1 MSSPVLHDG
10 SAKSVGMDPY
20 RLERVR
26 KLCAGWVAGGDTPS
40 LVVLVARRG
49 TIVLHEA
56 FGIRHH
62 DDSTPTL
69 QRDSIFPV
77 MSIAKPVTAAL
88 VMCLVEDGLIGLNRP
103 FVDYVPEWNVP
114 GVQWLEEASVADLLR
129 HTAGI
134 DDLTLGPWRVERE
147 KQSPDLPGPGA
158 GQHPALNRLIR
169 LGAGA
174 PLVRRPGTAMIY
186 CNTGYLLL
194 SDIVRRVSGRAF
206 WQFAHDRLFEP
217 LGMTDSHFVLPEGLR
232 GRRIY
237 RQPGMPGTTPPPGI
251 PAIDSAELDARDTGY
266 NGLASTARDLAS
278 FLQML
283 VNRGACDGRRILS
296 PASVAAMTRPQLG
309 SGVSRLFPFMNPKTG
324 QRVDIEVPGG
334 DYGYGLF
341 VMGPGDRF
349 SRNGALATLSAVSHV
364 GFAGT
369 MVWADPEREL
379 VGVYLSVS
387 PRLKRDWYVSNSDL
401 FQNAVHAAIVD

>member
-1 MSSPVLHDG
+1 MTGHVLRDG
-10 SAKSVGMDPY
+10 TAEEAGMDP
-20 RLERVR
+20 VR
-26 KLCAGWVAGGDTPS
+26 IRRARDLAASWVARGDTPS

-49 TIVLHEA
+49 RIVLHEA
-56 FGIRHH
+56 FGVRHH
-62 DDSTPTL
+62 EDTTPTL

-77 MSIAKPVTAAL
+77 MSVSKPVTAAL

-103 FVDYVPEWNVP
+103 FVDYVPEWDVP
-114 GVQWLEEASVADLLR
+114 AVQWLEEASVADLLR

-134 DDLTLGPWRVERE
+134 DDLALGAWRVERE

-158 GQHPALNRLIR
+158 GQHPALNRIIR

-174 PLVRRPGTAMIY
+174 PLARRPGTAMIY
-186 CNTGYLLL
+186 SNIGYLLL
-194 SDIVRRVSGRAF
+194 SDIVRRVSGRPF
-206 WQFAHDRLFEP
+206 WQFARDRLFEP

-232 GRRIY
+232 ERRIF
-237 RQPGMPGTTPPPGI
+237 RQPGMPGAISPLGFPG
-251 PAIDSAELDARDTGY
+251 IDSAELDARDTGY

-283 VNRGACDGRRILS
+283 VNRGAYDGRRILS
-296 PASVAAMTRPQLG
+296 PASVVAMTRPQLG
-309 SGVSRLFPFMNPKTG
+309 SGVSRLMPFMNPKTG
-324 QRVDIEVPGG
+324 KREDIEIPGG

-349 SRNGALATLSAVSHV
+349 ARNGALATLSAVSHV
-364 GFAGT
+364 GFVGT
-369 MVWADPEREL
+369 LVWADPEREL

-387 PRLKRDWYVSNSDL
+387 PRLKRDWYVSNGDL
-401 FQNAVHAAIVD
+401 FQNAVHAAIV

>member
-1 MSSPVLHDG
+1 MTDLVLRAG
-10 SAKSVGMDPY
+10 TAEEAGMDPA
-20 RLERVR
+20 RIGGVRDLAARWVER
-26 KLCAGWVAGGDTPS
+26 GDTPS

-49 TIVLHEA
+49 VIVLHEA

-62 DDSTPTL
+62 EDTTPTL

-103 FVDYVPEWNVP
+103 FVDYVPEWDMP
-114 GVQWLEEASVADLLR
+114 GVEWIEEAIVADLLR

-134 DDLTLGPWRVERE
+134 DDLTLGQWRIERE
-147 KQSPDLPGPGA
+147 KQLPDLPGPGA
-158 GQHPALNRLIR
+158 GQHPAVNRLIR
-169 LGAGA
+169 LSAGA
-174 PLVRRPGTAMIY
+174 PLARQPGTAMIY
-186 CNTGYLLL
+186 SNIGYLLL
-194 SDIVRRVSGRAF
+194 SDMVRRVSGRPF
-206 WQFAHDRLFEP
+206 WQFARERLFEP
-217 LGMTDSHFVLPEGLR
+217 LGMSDSHFVLPEELR
-232 GRRIY
+232 ARRIF
-237 RQPGMPGTTPPPGI
+237 RQPGMPGTI
-251 PAIDSAELDARDTGY
+251 NPAGLPTIDSAELDARDTGY

-283 VNRGACDGRRILS
+283 VNRGAYDGRRILS
-296 PASVAAMTRPQLG
+296 SASVAAMTRPQLG
-309 SGVSRLFPFMNPKTG
+309 STVSRLIPFMNPKTG
-324 QRVDIEVPGG
+324 QREDIEMSGG

-349 SRNGALATLSAVSHV
+349 LRNGALATLSAVSHV

-369 MVWADPEREL
+369 AVWADPEREL

-387 PRLKRDWYVSNSDL
+387 PRLKRDWYVSNGDL
-401 FQNAVHAAIVD
+401 FQNAVHASIVD